1 MIMESREFFNYSKS
15 EQNKAGTKRYGDS
28 FEHLYRKHIGDQ
40 QGQNFSQDN
49 IVVQKKDETKKRLK

>member
-1 MIMESREFFNYSKS
+1 MMMGSSEFFNYSKS

-28 FEHLYRKHIGDQ
+28 FEHLYRKQ
-40 QGQNFSQDN
+40 QGQNFSQGN